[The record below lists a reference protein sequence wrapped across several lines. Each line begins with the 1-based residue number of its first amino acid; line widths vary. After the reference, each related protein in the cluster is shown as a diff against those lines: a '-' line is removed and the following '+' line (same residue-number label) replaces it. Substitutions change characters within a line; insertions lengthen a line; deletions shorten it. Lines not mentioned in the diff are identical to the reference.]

1 MRLIDADKF
10 KDEMQY
16 VCDAGGWLEPV
27 TKAVTEYV
35 KKQIDAQPTVEF
47 CPTLR
52 EKALFLLV
60 EWAEECGFGYDNFPE
75 DYETYK
81 DEIEGM
87 RYIDGM
93 IYIAERVVENES
105 DRCG

>member
-35 KKQIDAQPTVEF
+35 KKQIDAQPTVDAQPVRHGKF
-47 CPTLR
+47 IGTGYDGYADGCP
-52 EKALFLLV
+52 V
-60 EWAEECGFGYDNFPE
+60 YYEWKCSECGCIFEGDEP
-75 DYETYK
+75 TYNYCPNCGA
-81 DEIEGM
+81 DM
-87 RYIDGM
+87 RG
-93 IYIAERVVENES
+93 EKE
-105 DRCG
+105 